1 MAASAVATPPSR
13 CPQTQPPRRSPLDS
27 RRCRRGHIAAIV
39 TSLEMLG
46 PPVPRP
52 AKPLPDGMALRPL
65 VRPDCETYRDLYRGG
80 RRRLAVVLAPDP
92 VGRGAAGDPRRP
104 AGGDLRAPPGRAD
117 LGLLELDFREPETCE
132 LAFLGLIP
140 DAVGQGLGRTLVNAA
155 IEKAWSRPIR
165 RFWVHTCTFDH
176 PGALASIAAPAS
188 RPARSKSRWPPI
200 PGSPGSCP
208 YFRPA
213 RAAAGVTAAPRCFL
227 RTVGMAGR
235 RLRHLPRGSSF
246 PPQP

>member
-1 MAASAVATPPSR
+1 MPTDPTAPLLPVGFAAVPP
-13 CPQTQPPRRSPLDS
+13 
-27 RRCRRGHIAAIV
+27 GHIAAIV

-52 AKPLPDGMALRPL
+52 AKPLPDGMALHPL
-65 VRPDCETYRDLYRGG
+65 VRPDCETYRDLYRAVGADWLWFS
-80 RRRLAVVLAPDP
+80 RLTLSD
-92 VGRGAAGDPRRP
+92 AALRAILDDPRVEILALHRD
-104 AGGDLRAPPGRAD
+104 GTD

-176 PGALASIAAPAS
+176 PGALGLYRRSGFTPCAVQVEVAAD
-188 RPARSKSRWPPI
+188 
-200 PGSPGSCP
+200 
-208 YFRPA
+208 
-213 RAAAGVTAAPRCFL
+213 PRL
-227 RTVGMAGR
+227 TG
-235 RLRHLPRGSSF
+235 LLPRTSA
-246 PPQP
+246 PHVPLLA